1 MPNIVNKAFMKY
13 IYPAVLIIDKNPIT
27 TFTFLVFN
35 ASLSSQWLP
44 FGLVAYIIAVYAV
57 HHFSQWLKEDTA
69 KKAKL
74 EEIQS
79 ISLRLGLYIIHE
91 RFHFAVYMEDT
102 EALQFCSSVIT
113 QRFDVTDQKAKALDF
128 AAQQALA
135 TSDELAQISFDLRML
150 DAHIQGVIR
159 SYSRLKTKLQSYA
172 PERQLEAAECWVAD
186 TNEDF
191 PPVAAGPANE
201 DSFRP
206 SWAWWKRE

>member
-1 MPNIVNKAFMKY
+1 MFADTQTFKFQLHLAPLLFEAILSEIPKDECRNLVNTAFDRNTSTQ
-13 IYPAVLIIDKNPIT
+13 PSCPKNPIT

-44 FGLVAYIIAVYAV
+44 FGL
-57 HHFSQWLKEDTA
+57 
-69 KKAKL
+69 
-74 EEIQS
+74 EIQS

-91 RFHFAVYMEDT
+91 RFHFAV
-102 EALQFCSSVIT
+102 ALQFCSSVIT
-113 QRFDVTDQKAKALDF
+113 QFIHKVRFDVTDRKTKALDF
-128 AAQQALA
+128 AAQQASA
-135 TSDELAQISFDLRML
+135 TSDELAQISSDLRML
-150 DAHIQGVIR
+150 DARIRGVIR

-186 TNEDF
+186 TDGDF

-201 DSFRP
+201 DSFGP